1 MFLESIK
8 VIETSPCLANRERFK
23 VTARAS
29 ANLTEILPY
38 LNAIL
43 EKPNYQESSN
53 SLRFLTG
60 INEITIQED
69 KIGIVRVANL
79 TQAYELLDW
88 IKDLINDAYESKSEI
103 TPNYESRKQ
112 PGVLQVYNLLPKTN
126 CKKCGEQSCM
136 AFAAKL
142 SKFDAE
148 IDACPL
154 FSEPEFSGLREKLL
168 NIL

>member
-1 MFLESIK
+1 MFLETIK
-8 VIETSPCLANRERFK
+8 VIETAPCLANKERFK
-23 VTARAS
+23 ITARAS
-29 ANLTEILPY
+29 SNLTEMLPY

-53 SLRFLTG
+53 SLRFLSG

-79 TQAYELLDW
+79 TRAYELLDW
-88 IKDLINDAYESKSEI
+88 VKDLVNDAYESRTEI

-148 IDACPL
+148 IDGCPL
-154 FSEPEFSGLREKLL
+154 LGELEFSGLREKLAD
-168 NIL
+168 II

>member
-1 MFLESIK
+1 MFIESIK
-8 VIETSPCLANRERFK
+8 VIETAPCLANKERFK
-23 VTARAS
+23 ITARAS
-29 ANLTEILPY
+29 VNLTEMLPY

-43 EKPNYQESSN
+43 DKPNYQESSN
-53 SLRFLTG
+53 SLRFLSG

-88 IKDLINDAYESKSEI
+88 VKDLINDAYESKSEI

-112 PGVLQVYNLLPKTN
+112 PGVLQVYNALPKTN

-148 IDACPL
+148 IDQCPPL
-154 FSEPEFSGLREKLL
+154 SEPKYAGLRKKLTE
-168 NIL
+168 IL

>member
-1 MFLESIK
+1 M
-8 VIETSPCLANRERFK
+8 
-23 VTARAS
+23 
-29 ANLTEILPY
+29 LPY

-53 SLRFLTG
+53 SIRFLNG
-60 INEITIQED
+60 INEITIQEN

-88 IKDLINDAYESKSEI
+88 VKDLINDAYESKSEI

-112 PGVLQVYNLLPKTN
+112 PGVLQVYNALPKTN

-148 IDACPL
+148 IDTCPL
-154 FSEPEFSGLREKLL
+154 LGEPKYFGLREKLTDL
-168 NIL
+168 L

>member
-8 VIETSPCLANRERFK
+8 VIETAPCLANKERFK

-29 ANLTEILPY
+29 VNLSEILPY
-38 LNAIL
+38 LNAVL
-43 EKPNYQESSN
+43 EKPNYQERSN
-53 SLRFLTG
+53 SLRLFNG
-60 INEITIQED
+60 INEITLQD
-69 KIGIVRVANL
+69 DQIGIVRVANL

-88 IKDLINDAYESKSEI
+88 VKDLVNDVYESKFEI
-103 TPNYESRKQ
+103 TPNFESRKQ
-112 PGVLQVYNLLPKTN
+112 PGVLQIYNLLPKAN

-148 IDACPL
+148 INGCPL
-154 FSEPEFSGLREKLL
+154 LGEPEHSKFREKLSDL
-168 NIL
+168 L

>member
-1 MFLESIK
+1 MFLESIR
-8 VIETSPCLANRERFK
+8 VIETAPCLANKERFK

-29 ANLTEILPY
+29 VNLTEILPY

-43 EKPNYQESSN
+43 DKPNYQESSN
-53 SLRFLTG
+53 SLRFLNG

-88 IKDLINDAYESKSEI
+88 VKDLVNDAYESRSEI

-112 PGVLQVYNLLPKTN
+112 PGVLQVYNALPKLN

-142 SKFDAE
+142 SKFEAE
-148 IDACPL
+148 PDACPL
-154 FSEPEFSGLREKLL
+154 LGEPEYSGLKEKLADL
-168 NIL
+168 L